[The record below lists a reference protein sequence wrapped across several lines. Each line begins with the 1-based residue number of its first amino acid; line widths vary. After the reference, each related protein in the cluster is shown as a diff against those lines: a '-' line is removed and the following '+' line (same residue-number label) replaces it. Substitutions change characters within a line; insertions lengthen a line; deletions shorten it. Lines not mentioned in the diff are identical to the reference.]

1 MKTQA
6 QPKASA
12 AVDRGNP
19 AGIRPRFLAG
29 AVLLLAMAV
38 PLAAQSRLYVLEP
51 DNAYHPVFKF
61 NGSRPYIMEQGVLV
75 AAKGDHYALRKV
87 EDYLPVFIAVLGK
100 KATTTDIQQIEV
112 NAEIAQ
118 PVGISGGG
126 VFDGAGDARRNA
138 PVHRANQGDPHGEI
152 ESVFNF
158 AAKFEAAYP
167 LDDVFLVLETEF
179 ANAGKSLLVFEIG
192 RLEERKPKPF
202 AYTVSRKRSFG
213 SVQSTLH
220 LFVGGTEVLQSEQ
233 PAAYRS
239 EQLSR
244 MIAQRIAGVKAA
256 RPTPFFGS
264 TPEYPGSLRPSG
276 IKGEVV
282 VAVRVTPQGG
292 VLDPVVERATNPAF
306 AEAALKAVREWRFL
320 PCVREGRAVESQVRI
335 PFDFTPPDEP
345 AAKIP

>member
-1 MKTQA
+1 MKTKA
-6 QPKASA
+6 QPKAGA
-12 AVDRGNP
+12 AADRKNP

-29 AVLLLAMAV
+29 AVLLLAMAM
-38 PLAAQSRLYVLEP
+38 PGAAQSRLYVLEP
-51 DNAYHPVFKF
+51 DKAYHPVFKF
-61 NGSRPYIMEQGVLV
+61 SGSRPYIMKNGVLV
-75 AAKGDHYALRKV
+75 AAKGDRYALRKV
-87 EDYLPVFIAVLGK
+87 DDYLPVFIAVLGP

-126 VFDGAGDARRNA
+126 VFDGAGDARPNA

-158 AAKFEAAYP
+158 DAKFEAAYP
-167 LDDVFLVLETEF
+167 LDDVFLVLEAEF
-179 ANAGKSLLVFEIG
+179 ANAGKCLLVFEVG
-192 RLEERKPKPF
+192 RLEERKPKPL
-202 AYTVSRKRSFG
+202 AYAVSRKQSFG

-239 EQLSR
+239 EQLYR
-244 MIAQRIAGVKAA
+244 MIARKIAGVKEA

-264 TPEYPGSLRPSG
+264 TQEYPGSLRQSG

-306 AEAALKAVREWRFL
+306 AESALKAVREWRFL
-320 PCVREGRAVESQVRI
+320 PRVRDGRAEEAQVRI
-335 PFDFTPPDEP
+335 PFDFTPPAEP
-345 AAKIP
+345 AAKSP